1 MLRHDKDNQPS
12 FSEHCYYIADCLWFE
27 SSTSRNSP
35 VITHTHTHIQMMVMS
50 LPVLV
55 CLLSGQKKPL
65 RSNAF
70 QFDFKFT
77 LLIIIFNFTV
87 KNCAFEKVFNFQ

>member
-12 FSEHCYYIADCLWFE
+12 LSEHCYYIADCLWFE
-27 SSTSRNSP
+27 SSASRNSP
-35 VITHTHTHIQMMVMS
+35 VITHTTHTQMMVML
-50 LPVLV
+50 LPVFV

-77 LLIIIFNFTV
+77 LLIIIFNLAV
-87 KNCAFEKVFNFQ
+87 NNCAFEKVFHFQ